1 MANKVKQFRFY
12 NDAEARK
19 GNASNNSPKTAE
31 KAQFVDGT
39 IFADCFPISQLGI
52 QALPGTRFLLNNAP
66 ETDYIL
72 IGQTGIFELDL
83 NNQTEITS
91 IKFDA
96 ASMEKINKIANA
108 VLIVDLI
115 YDDGED

>member
-12 NDAEARK
+12 NNDEAGK
-19 GNASNNSPKTAE
+19 GDASNNSPKTAE
-31 KAQFVDGT
+31 AGKFVDGT

-96 ASMEKINKIANA
+96 ESMKK
-108 VLIVDLI
+108 LII
-115 YDDGED
+115 

>member
-12 NDAEARK
+12 NNAEAGK
-19 GNASNNSPKTAE
+19 GDASNNSPKTAE
-31 KAQFVDGT
+31 MIGFIDGT

-83 NNQTEITS
+83 NNQTEITN

-96 ASMEKINKIANA
+96 ASMKKINDLTNA